1 MLVRTAVPVQT
12 LPVGAVAA
20 LVDCGRPPR
29 RVRAGEGMATIEGAK
44 EGVRDHDRLI
54 EAIAERGDR
63 EAFKTLFAHYAPRVK
78 AFLMRSGTAADLA
91 EELAQET
98 LVTVWR
104 KAALFDASKA
114 GASAWIFAIAR
125 NLRIDAARRQRRE
138 ALHAMAEDPE
148 PELAPPPDHDV
159 EAGERQQRVRAALDH
174 LPGEQR
180 RIVELSFFE
189 GRAHGDIAGL
199 LDIPLGTVKS
209 RLRLAMNRMRVL
221 LGDLT

>member
-1 MLVRTAVPVQT
+1 
-12 LPVGAVAA
+12 
-20 LVDCGRPPR
+20 
-29 RVRAGEGMATIEGAK
+29 MAIVEGAK
-44 EGVRDHDRLI
+44 GSVRDHDRLI
-54 EAIAERGDR
+54 EAIAARADR
-63 EAFKTLFAHYAPRVK
+63 EAFAALFAHFAPRVK

-138 ALHAMAEDPE
+138 MLHAMAEEPE
-148 PELAPPPDHDV
+148 PELAPPPDHDM
-159 EAGERQQRVRAALDH
+159 EAGERQKRVRAALDH

-209 RLRLAMNRMRVL
+209 RLRLAMNRMRSL